1 MDMNK
6 EKYKIKEIPIE
17 VTVLTGLAIRGEKET
32 FEVGGLDN
40 PVLRVVY
47 KNTKSNGEIKRIPII
62 PGSSLKGK
70 IRCELVRK
78 YRLYKEVEKEE
89 EEEEEEDI
97 GEDLDKDPKI
107 GNKIKRLFGTQ
118 ARRGRLIFSDLL
130 PTNETLEYWDEL
142 ERRDLTFDYGTE
154 TKMENSIVRSSGKAI
169 NPRTMERVV
178 VGSVFK
184 GLITYIVENEGEM
197 QEDLEFLE
205 EGLEL
210 VAKTYLGGCGSRG
223 YGRVKIK
230 IEYDGSTKE
239 FKPGFIN
246 G

>member
-32 FEVGGLDN
+32 FEVGSLDN

-47 KNTKSNGEIKRIPII
+47 KNRKDNGEVKKIPII

-78 YRLYKEVEKEE
+78 YGLYKEVEEE
-89 EEEEEEDI
+89 GKKGKDI
-97 GEDLDKDPKI
+97 GEDLDKEPEI

-142 ERRDLTFDYGTE
+142 ERQDLTFDYGTE

-184 GLITYIVENEGEM
+184 GLITYIVENENEM

>member
-32 FEVGGLDN
+32 FEVGSLDN

-47 KNTKSNGEIKRIPII
+47 KNRKDNGEVKKIPII

-78 YRLYKEVEKEE
+78 YGLYKEVEEE
-89 EEEEEEDI
+89 GKKGKDI
-97 GEDLDKDPKI
+97 GEDLDKEPEI

-142 ERRDLTFDYGTE
+142 ERQDLTFDYGTE

-184 GLITYIVENEGEM
+184 GLITYIVENENEM

-239 FKPGFIN
+239 FEPSFIN